1 MHVFSGNFQMTNRLG
16 EAKYINFNY
25 EEQQTL
31 EYKNQGKFRVRAYV
45 QNA

>member
-1 MHVFSGNFQMTNRLG
+1 MTNRLG
-16 EAKYINFNY
+16 EAKYISFNY